1 MSNSYDEIKKLLKA
15 SNNML
20 YGKRI
25 NESKQE
31 IKKIYGMIN
40 EQDDVIKRI
49 NPMKDIESEIQ
60 NEYGETGDVDTD
72 EKSKEDIQQSYRIS
86 GNIIALHG
94 KEKKDIELTINEK
107 KAFQETI
114 DEFMT
119 DVTDLVEFE
128 TLNVYKNDV
137 EWGGKIVEFDIEFYF
152 TIGENNGI
160 YINGTMIKVDDD
172 YSEVVTKLKT
182 FYEKFKLKWS
192 KILADRKKVNLNE
205 E

>member
-60 NEYGETGDVDTD
+60 NEYGETGDADTD
-72 EKSKEDIQQSYRIS
+72 EKSKDDIQQSYRIS

-94 KEKKDIELTINEK
+94 KEKKDIELTVNEK

-114 DEFMT
+114 EEFMT

>member
-1 MSNSYDEIKKLLKA
+1 
-15 SNNML
+15 
-20 YGKRI
+20 
-25 NESKQE
+25 
-31 IKKIYGMIN
+31 
-40 EQDDVIKRI
+40 
-49 NPMKDIESEIQ
+49 
-60 NEYGETGDVDTD
+60 
-72 EKSKEDIQQSYRIS
+72 
-86 GNIIALHG
+86 
-94 KEKKDIELTINEK
+94 
-107 KAFQETI
+107 
-114 DEFMT
+114 MT